1 MSKDRQAEKHVETP
15 DLADDASVFEAVAEA
30 ADELD
35 LELNPQSRLD
45 KRMVGVFAAAVA
57 HSSDDDGSESA
68 ASTDDAPDTSSDNEE
83 ITKALQGWA
92 ETHPA
97 DVVKTYG
104 DYTTEPYAA
113 VMPGGVRMITKEY
126 LTSWVGSADYK
137 ELLSIWTPK
146 RERDTQL
153 SNIQIVHLSQYVA
166 NATFQGREIGE
177 GDVPVIA
184 NGAAILIK
192 DDSGHGKTAWK
203 IAAVSKYGA
212 IE

>member
-1 MSKDRQAEKHVETP
+1 MSKDRQAEKNLDQPE
-15 DLADDASVFEAVAEA
+15 LADDASVFEAVAEA
-30 ADELD
+30 AEDLD

-57 HSSDDDGSESA
+57 HSSDDDGSDSPDASA
-68 ASTDDAPDTSSDNEE
+68 AAPDTSSDNDE

-104 DYTTEPYAA
+104 DFTTEPYAA

-137 ELLSIWTPK
+137 ELLSIWSPK
-146 RERDTQL
+146 RERDTKL

-166 NATFQGREIGE
+166 NATFQGHEIGE
-177 GDVPVIA
+177 GEVSVIA

-192 DDSGHGKTAWK
+192 DDSGQGKTAWK

-212 IE
+212 VE